1 MKITVTA
8 AEPKDNEVAAK
19 LTISQQD
26 VDNAVKGAYKDIANK
41 YSFKGFRRGRTPR
54 PVIDSLIGREAV
66 LAQATNDL
74 LNQAEPLMLEELDI
88 VPVEQPNFGDDPDLA
103 KEGEDYTIDVTIPVR
118 PEVELDS
125 YDAPAINMPP
135 EEATEAEIDQQVKQ
149 LLSYHTT
156 VEDVEEDRG
165 VQQGDLVSVDVE
177 NKENADSVAG
187 TDRTM
192 DLSSKALPAEF
203 VDALMGMKK
212 GETKDVEWTTSEE
225 KDGETTETKHACTV
239 TLKGIKKQVTP
250 ELTDEYTK
258 STFGFDTV
266 ADLRDAVK
274 EEIESDKKTSLPNLK
289 EDRVVVEMG
298 KHVTLET
305 IPENYVNQVLNEIAR
320 DFLQQLQRQ
329 GMTLDLYLRF
339 RGITSDE
346 FVADLREQAKE
357 RARQSLALDALGKHL
372 GVEATE
378 EDVENEFKKAGA
390 KDVKAQ
396 MKQFTQQGQMP
407 AVRES
412 IRRTK
417 ALNWLVENAPVTI
430 VDEIAEQAAAD
441 DNAEDAE

>member
-192 DLSSKALPAEF
+192 DLSS
-203 VDALMGMKK
+203 
-212 GETKDVEWTTSEE
+212 
-225 KDGETTETKHACTV
+225 
-239 TLKGIKKQVTP
+239 
-250 ELTDEYTK
+250 
-258 STFGFDTV
+258 
-266 ADLRDAVK
+266 
-274 EEIESDKKTSLPNLK
+274 
-289 EDRVVVEMG
+289 
-298 KHVTLET
+298 
-305 IPENYVNQVLNEIAR
+305 
-320 DFLQQLQRQ
+320 
-329 GMTLDLYLRF
+329 
-339 RGITSDE
+339 
-346 FVADLREQAKE
+346 
-357 RARQSLALDALGKHL
+357 
-372 GVEATE
+372 
-378 EDVENEFKKAGA
+378 
-390 KDVKAQ
+390 
-396 MKQFTQQGQMP
+396 
-407 AVRES
+407 
-412 IRRTK
+412 
-417 ALNWLVENAPVTI
+417 
-430 VDEIAEQAAAD
+430 
-441 DNAEDAE
+441 